1 MGKLRKI
8 GRQVS
13 RALGKVFGKKLGNLI
28 GGIGLSMIMW
38 GGAKVLFPNLTS
50 AISQQMTNLKNNVFG
65 TPTEAAIDMVD
76 TLEKV
81 PNIESKVSDTLV
93 KDAVVK
99 DTVAGDLVTQNMSP
113 IETTST
119 SFLEGTTSNVAN
131 MSPVSNSVSNPFIE
145 KLASAPAGSGELTL
159 GETFMSGVNK
169 IGEGIKNLPSNTA
182 EFIADIP
189 NKIAAAPGKAYDYV
203 TEGEFVGDVFE
214 GAAVGGLTASIMGD
228 PEEPFVSGGVAMQPI
243 QEAAQANYIREVSP
257 SAMAATGMTRPLSF
271 QELSQ
276 QTLYGTGSPSWMAD
290 FYQPLYT
297 PKAIG

>member
-8 GRQVS
+8 GRQVN

-28 GGIGLSMIMW
+28 GGIGLSMVMW
-38 GGAKVLFPNLTS
+38 GGAKVLFPGLTS
-50 AISQQMTNLKNNVFG
+50 TISQQMTNFKTKVFG
-65 TPTEAAIDMVD
+65 TPVEATVDMAEN
-76 TLEKV
+76 LENV

-93 KDAVVK
+93 KD
-99 DTVAGDLVTQNMSP
+99 TVEGDLVTKNMSP
-113 IETTST
+113 VETS
-119 SFLEGTTSNVAN
+119 SLLEGTTSNVAN
-131 MSPVSNSVSNPFIE
+131 MNPVSNPLTE
-145 KLASAPAGSGELTL
+145 KLASAPAGSGDLTL
-159 GETFMSGVNK
+159 GETFISGINK
-169 IGEGIKNLPSNTA
+169 IGEGIKNIPSNTA

-214 GAAVGGLTASIMGD
+214 GAAVGGLTAAIMGEG
-228 PEEPFVSGGVAMQPI
+228 EEPFISGGVSMQPI
-243 QEAAQANYIREVSP
+243 QEAAQANYIQEVSP

-276 QTLYGTGSPSWMAD
+276 QTLYGTGSPSWMAQ

>member
-1 MGKLRKI
+1 MGFLRKV
-8 GRQVS
+8 GRKVN
-13 RALGKVFGKKLGNLI
+13 RALSKVFGKKLGNLI
-28 GGIGLSMIMW
+28 GGIGLSLIMW

-50 AISQQMTNLKNNVFG
+50 TISQQMTNLKSKVFG
-65 TPTEAAIDMVD
+65 TPTEAVVDMAD
-76 TLEKV
+76 TLENV

-93 KDAVVK
+93 KESVVK
-99 DTVAGDLVTQNMSP
+99 DAVIDSTVKPSNL
-113 IETTST
+113 
-119 SFLEGTTSNVAN
+119 LEGDITEFVDFTDGSNLVPKGGSANFATAVTDPSNLAKRGTTLTEEF
-131 MSPVSNSVSNPFIE
+131 VS
-145 KLASAPAGSGELTL
+145 G
-159 GETFMSGVNK
+159 MNK
-169 IGEGIKNLPSNTA
+169 IGEGIKNLPKNTG

-189 NKIAAAPGKAYDYV
+189 NKIAEAPGKAYDYV

>member
-8 GRQVS
+8 GRKIQ
-13 RALGKVFGKKLGNLI
+13 RGLNKIFGKKLGNII
-28 GGIGLSMIMW
+28 GGIGLSMLFF
-38 GGAKVLFPNLTS
+38 GGAQALFGNQAWFKSMTS
-50 AISQQMTNLKNNVFG
+50 
-65 TPTEAAIDMVD
+65 
-76 TLEKV
+76 TLDKMNPFTDSTVTGSVEKV
-81 PNIESKVSDTLV
+81 SNEMVQESVV

-99 DTVAGDLVTQNMSP
+99 DALVQDTVAGDLVTQNMSP
-113 IETTST
+113 IETTSI
-119 SFLEGTTSNVAN
+119 LEGTTSNVAN
-131 MSPVSNSVSNPFIE
+131 MNPVSNPLPE
-145 KLASAPAGSGELTL
+145 KLASAPAGSGDLTL
-159 GETFMSGVNK
+159 SETFMSGVNK
-169 IGEGIKNLPSNTA
+169 IGEGIKNIPSNTA

-189 NKIAAAPGKAYDYV
+189 NKIAEAPGKAYDYV

-214 GAAVGGLTASIMGD
+214 GAAVGGLTAAIMGD
-228 PEEPFVSGGVAMQPI
+228 PEEPFISGGVAMQPI

-290 FYQPLYT
+290 FYQPLPT